1 VIGEHERWQP
11 IRARRAPPVRAY
23 DGPVPAARVSAI
35 VLAHRRREEVSNT
48 LDRLADLPVDEV
60 IVVDNASGDGTAE
73 LVRSRGDRVQL
84 VEAGRN
90 LGAAGR
96 NLGAQAAR
104 GEFLVMLD
112 DDSYPRPGAIEA
124 ALAAFARAPHVGL
137 VGGSVR
143 DVDQDGTIVFRDE
156 VGSFDWWLR
165 AGRSDVPPAGLPA
178 FFFPEGACVVRR
190 RAYLEAGGCFPPYFV
205 TVTELDLTIR
215 LLARGWDVRYL
226 PAAEFEHRK
235 ARAGRTSGAR
245 ILRLRVRNQL
255 WYFWLRFPAAVA
267 LRRIPPYLAFD
278 LVECARRGAA
288 ADAWLGG
295 VLDAWRDRG
304 AIRGRRRPVSRQTA
318 RRAELNRGRM
328 HLRYLSAHARRRLPR
343 AWRWR

>member
-1 VIGEHERWQP
+1 
-11 IRARRAPPVRAY
+11 
-23 DGPVPAARVSAI
+23 VSAI
-35 VLAHRRREEVSNT
+35 VLAYRRREEVANT

-73 LVRSRGDRVQL
+73 LVRSRGGAVRL
-84 VEAGRN
+84 VEAGGN
-90 LGAAGR
+90 VGAAGR

-124 ALAAFARAPHVGL
+124 ALAVFAHAPEVGL

-143 DVDQDGTIVFRDE
+143 DVDPDGQILFADE

-165 AGRSDVPPAGLPA
+165 AGRSEVPPSGLPA

-190 RAYLEAGGCFPPYFV
+190 QAYLEAGGCFPPYFMDHG
-205 TVTELDLTIR
+205 LHQTIR
-215 LLARGWDVRYL
+215 LLACGWDVRYV
-226 PAAEFEHRK
+226 AAAVFEHRK
-235 ARAGRTSGAR
+235 ARAGRMSGAR
-245 ILRLRVRNQL
+245 VLRLRVRNQL
-255 WYFWLRFPAAVA
+255 WYFWLHFPAAVA
-267 LRRIPPYLAFD
+267 LRRIPLYLAFD
-278 LVECARRGAA
+278 LIECLRRGA

-295 VLDAWRDRG
+295 VVDAWKDRG
-304 AIRGRRRPVSRQTA
+304 AIRGQRRPVSRATV

-328 HLRYLSAHARRRLPR
+328 HLRYLSVHARRRLRSVRSP
-343 AWRWR
+343 A

>member
-1 VIGEHERWQP
+1 
-11 IRARRAPPVRAY
+11 
-23 DGPVPAARVSAI
+23 VPAARVSAV
-35 VLAHRRREEVSNT
+35 VLAYRRCDEVAHT
-48 LDRLADLPVDEV
+48 LDRLAELPVDEV

-73 LVRSRGDRVQL
+73 LVRSRAGVRL

-96 NLGAQAAR
+96 NLGAQAAT
-104 GEFLVMLD
+104 GDLLVMLD

-124 ALAAFARAPHVGL
+124 ALDLFARDPAVGL
-137 VGGSVR
+137 VGGAVH
-143 DVDQDGTIVFRDE
+143 DVDPGGRIVFGDE

-165 AGRSDVPPAGLPA
+165 AGRDERPPAGLPA

-190 RAYLEAGGCFPPYFV
+190 EAYLDAGGCFEPYFV
-205 TVTELDLTIR
+205 TLTELDLTIR

-226 PAAEFEHRK
+226 PGAVFEHRK
-235 ARAGRTSGAR
+235 AQAGRTSGTG

-267 LRRIPPYLAFD
+267 ARRIPLYLAFD
-278 LVECARRGAA
+278 LIECARRRAVRE
-288 ADAWLGG
+288 AWLGG
-295 VLDAWRDRG
+295 VRDAWRDRA
-304 AIRGRRRPVSRQTA
+304 AIRGERRPVTRRTA

-328 HLRYLSAHARRRLPR
+328 HLRYLSAHARRRLR
-343 AWRWR
+343 RGSSRT